1 MPERADTAVRQPP
14 SGPRAAAKQRAIIDA
29 ARSLFL
35 ADGFDASM
43 DTIAAAADV
52 SKVTVY
58 NHFGSKEALF
68 IAVVGGELDR
78 ALDEPVRLVESRL
91 AASTHLHDDMI
102 HACRAWVAGIAAPPM
117 ILLRNL
123 VVGELRRFP
132 ELGAAWQERGPQRFH
147 PVITAALR
155 RLVERRQLTIDDVDL
170 AVLQL
175 SGLVVSPNLVYGAYG
190 SPLGGELADRLIT
203 AGVDMFLD
211 HYRYRVGHQH
221 TP

>member
-1 MPERADTAVRQPP
+1 MSKRAEAAAKQPP
-14 SGPRAAAKQRAIIDA
+14 SGPRAQAKQRAIIEA
-29 ARSLFL
+29 ARASFL
-35 ADGFDASM
+35 AEGFDASM

-78 ALDEPVRLVESRL
+78 ALDEPARLVASRL
-91 AASTHLHDDMI
+91 AASTHLYDDMI
-102 HACRAWVAGIAAPPM
+102 HACRVWVGGIGTPQM
-117 ILLRNL
+117 IALRNL
-123 VVGELRRFP
+123 VAGESRRFP

-147 PVITAALR
+147 PVIAAALR
-155 RLVERRQLTIDDVDL
+155 RLVERRQLSIDNVDL

-175 SGLVVSPNLVYGAYG
+175 SGLVVSPSLVYGAYG
-190 SPLGGELADRLIT
+190 SPPSRELVDQLVT

-211 HYRYRVGHQH
+211 HYRYRIGHRP
-221 TP
+221 TT

>member
-1 MPERADTAVRQPP
+1 MPKRADTAVRQSP
-14 SGPRAAAKQRAIIDA
+14 SGPRAEAKQRAIIEA

-35 ADGFDASM
+35 AEGFDASM

-68 IAVVGGELDR
+68 VAVVGGELDR

-91 AASTHLHDDMI
+91 AASTHLYDDMI
-102 HACRAWVAGIAAPPM
+102 QACRVLVAGIASPQM
-117 ILLRNL
+117 IALRNL
-123 VVGELRRFP
+123 VAGELRRFP

-147 PVITAALR
+147 PVIGAALR
-155 RLVERRQLTIDDVDL
+155 LLVERRQLSIDDVDL

-175 SGLVVSPNLVYGAYG
+175 SGLVVSPSLVYGAYG
-190 SPLGGELADRLIT
+190 SPPGPELVDRLIT

-211 HYRYRVGHQH
+211 HYRYRVGRQR
-221 TP
+221 T